1 MGVETI
7 STNKSIVTKKTHFD
21 ACFKEMKYVKFQEWI
36 YFELI

>member
-21 ACFKEMKYVKFQEWI
+21 AWFKRNEYVKFQEWN